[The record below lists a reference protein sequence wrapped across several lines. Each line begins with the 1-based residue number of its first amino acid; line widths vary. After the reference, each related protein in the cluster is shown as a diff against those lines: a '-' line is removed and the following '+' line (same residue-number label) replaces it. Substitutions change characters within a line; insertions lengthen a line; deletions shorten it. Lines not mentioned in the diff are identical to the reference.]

1 MSGDCISGAGSFR
14 YDGGQENWDVR
25 KRNTGVCEQSRTYW
39 FVAQSP
45 CYMAIDTTLH
55 QGLIQNNIGDNS
67 FNLSR
72 G

>member
-1 MSGDCISGAGSFR
+1 MATIFLVQAPFDMT
-14 YDGGQENWDVR
+14 EVR
-25 KRNTGVCEQSRTYW
+25 KIGTLENVTPCEQSRSYW
-39 FVAQSP
+39 FVAQSR
-45 CYMAIDTTLH
+45 CYMVAIDTTL